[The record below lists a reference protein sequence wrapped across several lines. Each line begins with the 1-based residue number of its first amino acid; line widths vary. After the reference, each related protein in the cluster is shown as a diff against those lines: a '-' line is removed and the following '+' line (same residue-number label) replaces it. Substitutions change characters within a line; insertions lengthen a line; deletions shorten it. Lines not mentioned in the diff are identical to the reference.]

1 MAGRL
6 PNQKPDIM
14 AKEKLRQAIDILYC
28 RGCGTSE
35 AYTRLVIDCV
45 RSNDVNQA
53 KRLQAH
59 MERHLFQPID
69 SFVQNQLLHLYAK
82 FGKLSDAQNLFDKM
96 TKRDVYSWN
105 AMLSAY
111 AKVGLVEDLCV
122 LFDQMPYRDS
132 VSYNTVIACF
142 TNNGRSGKALDVL
155 ARMQEDGLEP
165 TEYSYVSAL
174 QACSHLVDF
183 RHGRQIHG
191 RVIVG
196 NLLQNVFVCNAMIDM
211 YAKCGHVGRARWL
224 FNQMVNKNVVSW
236 NLMISIYVKKGNPDE
251 CIHLFNEM
259 LLSGM
264 KPDQITVSNIL
275 SAYFQCGRVDDAK
288 KMFGKMTRKDEIC
301 WTTMIVGCAQNGREE
316 DALML
321 FGDMLHESVRPDSF
335 TISSVVSSCA
345 KLASLYHGQV
355 VHGKAILMGVDD
367 NMLVSSALLDMYC
380 KCGVTSDAWVIF
392 KAMPTRSVV
401 TWNAM
406 ISGYARNA
414 QVSEAVALYENM
426 LQEKLKPDN
435 ITFVGVL
442 SACINADM
450 VEEGQ
455 RYFNSISEH
464 GMTPTLDHYA
474 CMVTLLGRS
483 GHINK
488 AMDLINDMPH
498 KPDYLIW
505 STLLSVC
512 AMKGD
517 IKHAELSAS
526 HLFELDPLNA
536 GPYIMISNMY
546 AACGRWKDVAAI
558 RSLMKINN
566 VKKFAAYSWTEIEN
580 EVHRFVA
587 EDRTHPDA
595 EEIYSEL
602 NSLITKLQDFGY
614 NPDTQIVLHDVGEEE
629 KFRSISYHSEKLAL
643 AFALLRKPHG
653 VAPIRIIKNIRV
665 CDDCHAFMKSA
676 SMAIGRPIILRDSNR
691 FHHFSG
697 GSCSC
702 NDRW

>member
-1 MAGRL
+1 ML
-6 PNQKPDIM
+6 VKQKI
-14 AKEKLRQAIDILYC
+14 RQAIDILYS
-28 RGCGTSE
+28 RGCVSLE

-59 MERHLFQPID
+59 MELHLFQPID
-69 SFVQNQLLHLYAK
+69 SFIQNQLLHLYAK
-82 FGKLSDAQNLFDKM
+82 FGKLSDAQNLFNKM
-96 TKRDVYSWN
+96 TNRDIYSWN
-105 AMLSAY
+105 AMLLAY
-111 AKVGLVEDLCV
+111 AKVGLLEDLCV
-122 LFDQMPYRDS
+122 VFDQMPFRDS
-132 VSYNTVIACF
+132 VSYNTLITSFA
-142 TNNGRSGKALDVL
+142 NNGYPGKALKVL
-155 ARMQEDGLEP
+155 ARMQEDGLLP

-174 QACSHLVDF
+174 QACSHIVDF
-183 RHGRQIHG
+183 RHGKQIHG

-196 NLLQNVFVCNAMIDM
+196 NLVQNVFVCNAMIDM
-211 YAKCGHVGRARWL
+211 YAKCGDYDRARWL
-224 FNQMVNKNVVSW
+224 FDQMVNKNVVSW
-236 NLMISIYVKKGNPDE
+236 NLMISVYVKKGNPDE
-251 CIHLFNEM
+251 CICLFDQM
-259 LLSGM
+259 QLSGL
-264 KPDQITVSNIL
+264 KPDQITVSNVL
-275 SAYFQCGRVDDAK
+275 SAYFHIGHIDDAK
-288 KMFGKMTRKDEIC
+288 RIFDKLTDKDEIC
-301 WTTMIVGCAQNGREE
+301 WTTMIAGYAQNGREE

-321 FGDMLHESVRPDSF
+321 FGDMLHEDVRPDCY

-355 VHGKAILMGVDD
+355 VHGKAILMGVDH
-367 NMLVSSALLDMYC
+367 NMLVSSALVDMYC

-406 ISGYARNA
+406 ISGYARNGQA
-414 QVSEAVALYENM
+414 SEAVALYENM
-426 LQEKLKPDN
+426 LQVKLKPDN

-442 SACINADM
+442 SACINDDM
-450 VEEGQ
+450 IQEGQ
-455 RYFNSISEH
+455 RYFDSISEH

-483 GHINK
+483 GYINK
-488 AMDLINDMPH
+488 AVEMINVMPH

-505 STLLSVC
+505 STLLSVS

-517 IKHAELSAS
+517 IEHAELAAK

-546 AACGRWKDVAAI
+546 AACGRWKDVAAV

-566 VKKFAAYSWTEIEN
+566 AKKFAAYSWIEIEN
-580 EVHRFVA
+580 EVHRFVS
-587 EDRTHPDA
+587 EDRVHPEV
-595 EEIYSEL
+595 EEIYSQL
-602 NSLITKLQDFGY
+602 SSLITKLQEFGY
-614 NPDTQIVLHDVGEEE
+614 SPNTKTVLHDVGEEE

-643 AFALLRKPHG
+643 AFALMRKPHG

-665 CDDCHAFMKSA
+665 CHDCHAFMKSA
-676 SMAIGRPIILRDSNR
+676 SMAIGRPIMLRDSNR
-691 FHHFSG
+691 FHHFFG

-702 NDRW
+702 KDHW